1 MKHLWPCLLVAVVP
15 VWSQSPI
22 INDLPS
28 REFGHAQLSN
38 PIKSLAPNLIE
49 GREFYGPS
57 AIAFDTSV
65 SPPIL
70 YVADGLNGRVLA
82 WRNPL
87 GLTKGNPADKV
98 IGQRDNFTSI
108 PQGPGRSGSDLPSG
122 LARPVALAVDGSG
135 NLYVMDAANNRIL
148 RYPTPF
154 NQTGDTLPVNLVIG
168 QTSTTSGVQANEG
181 KPVNASTLFLNALS
195 PLFVGGIAFDSQGNL
210 WVTDVGNHR
219 VLRYNRQLL
228 AQTPAPIEPAAD
240 VVLGQKD
247 FFSNVD
253 PRNDSTNTQTTKTIL
268 VFPNSVTPDG
278 NSGVYVSD
286 AFSRVLF
293 YANPQPL
300 PGNSQP
306 GAASRILG
314 VFPPLVQGQSPLL
327 YPNQYSLGGGDQNG
341 NRTST
346 AFCGFTFKG
355 SLFVC
360 DPGAHR
366 IVRYDPSQFAPE
378 TTQAPSPAVVSVIGQ
393 PDLTNGCTSD
403 SGRTKCTQ
411 ANRGLAEPNATTLN
425 SPLAGAFDPA
435 GNLWICDFGNNR
447 VLSFPASDTF
457 TYSTATKVLGQA
469 DSSSGSN
476 DAFNHNGPNLVEGR
490 ELWIY
495 NAISGITG
503 GGMVVDKNSTPP
515 HLYIADTF
523 NNRVL
528 GFRDARAV
536 GADARSTLTAKA
548 DIVIG
553 QPDLFRTVP
562 NCVVAALNGPC
573 TSASTQSPNDTG
585 LFGPIG
591 LAVDAQGNL
600 YVADSGNGRVLR
612 FPSPFDHATEIQRA
626 NRVLGQTSFGQ
637 ATLETGQ
644 RTMRFPYGLVVFS
657 DGNLGVSDGF
667 DNRVLIFRKAGGDFT
682 DGQSASAVVGQSNYS
697 SAVAAAGPSGLNG
710 PRHLA
715 ADDSDRLFVAD
726 SANNRIM
733 IFRSESSL
741 TQGDAR
747 ATEIDG
753 LSQALGVAVE
763 PPPARGIWVAS
774 LGANTLYHLRDF
786 DHLTGTGADITQSIS
801 SYPPMTVTLDSFGN
815 PIVAEFSNRISFFFP
830 RLVYRNAANATSGSA
845 QQVAPGMMM
854 YVATLGTDITADS
867 TPVLDPPWPPILSGI
882 QVLVNGVPAPIFRVS
897 SGLVFLVVPLA
908 TPSSGTVEFLV
919 TRPATGQILGA
930 GSFAMAPSA
939 PGFFTS
945 NSQGTGQIVA
955 SNFSDGSTNGP
966 NHPVARGEIL
976 TLWLTGQGPGFQGT
990 PPPDGQSPSGLLL
1003 TDVKPLVYVNGSTPL
1018 PDANVLA
1025 SAMTVYPGVWI
1036 INIKIPSDPGP
1047 ACVTGPSC
1055 DIPIYVRMR
1064 DTFSYYGGTA
1074 GADQQLKGSLFTTF
1088 RLKQ

>member
-15 VWSQSPI
+15 VWAQSPV

-38 PIKSLAPNLIE
+38 PIKSGTPNLIE

-87 GLTKGNPADKV
+87 GLTKGDPADKI
-98 IGQRDNFTSI
+98 IGQRDRFTSI
-108 PQGPGRSGSDLPSG
+108 PQGPAGDLPSG

-168 QTSTTSGVQANEG
+168 QTSTTSGNQARTPVTG
-181 KPVNASTLFLNALS
+181 KTLALNTSNTRQDLNGY
-195 PLFVGGIAFDSQGNL
+195 FGGMAFDSQGNL

-219 VLRYNRQLL
+219 VLRYSRQVL
-228 AQTPAPIEPAAD
+228 TDAPIEPAAD
-240 VVLGQKD
+240 VVLGQNTL
-247 FFSNVD
+247 FSAVD
-253 PRNDSTNTQTTKTIL
+253 PRNDPTTHVQDTKTAL
-268 VFPNSVTPDG
+268 FYPNSVAADG
-278 NSGVYVSD
+278 NNGLYITDAYARVVYYS
-286 AFSRVLF
+286 
-293 YANPQPL
+293 NPGPA
-300 PGNSQP
+300 NSQP
-306 GAASRILG
+306 GTASRILG
-314 VFPPLVQGQSPLL
+314 ILPALAQGQAPLL
-327 YPNQYSLGGGDQNG
+327 YPNQYSLAGGNQNG
-341 NRTST
+341 QANGISLCT
-346 AFCGFTFKG
+346 FTYKG

-360 DPGAHR
+360 DSNAHR
-366 IVRYDPSQFAPE
+366 IVRYDPSQWAPA
-378 TTQAPSPAVVSVIGQ
+378 TPQTPSPPIVSVIGQ
-393 PDLTNGCTSD
+393 PDLTNGCGSD
-403 SGRTKCTQ
+403 TGRAKCTLP
-411 ANRGLAEPNATTLN
+411 NRGLAEPDATTLT
-425 SPLAGAFDPA
+425 SPIAGAFDAA
-435 GNLWICDFGNNR
+435 GNLWVCDFGNNR
-447 VLSFPASDTF
+447 VLFFPANDSF
-457 TYSTATKVLGQA
+457 LYSAATKVLGQA
-469 DSSSGSN
+469 DSSAGKN
-476 DAFNHNGPNLVEGR
+476 DAFNHNAPNLVEGR
-490 ELWIY
+490 ELWIF
-495 NAISGITG
+495 NGISG
-503 GGMVVDKNSTPP
+503 GGMAVDKNSNPP

-523 NNRVL
+523 NNRIL
-528 GFRDARAV
+528 GFRDARVV

-553 QPDLFRTVP
+553 QPDLYRTIP
-562 NCVVAALNGPC
+562 NCAVAALNGPC
-573 TSASTQSPNDTG
+573 TSGSSQSPNDTG
-585 LFGPIG
+585 LLRPIG
-591 LAVDAQGNL
+591 VAVDAQGNL

-612 FPSPFDHATEIQRA
+612 FPAPFDHASEIQRA

-637 ATLETGQ
+637 ATLQTGQ
-644 RTMRFPYGLVVFS
+644 GTMRFPYGLVVFT
-657 DGNLGVSDGF
+657 DGNLGVSDSA

-682 DGQSASAVVGQSNYS
+682 NGQLASAVVGQSGYS
-697 SAVAAAGPSGLNG
+697 SAVAAAGPAGLSN
-710 PRHLA
+710 PSHLA
-715 ADDSDRLFVAD
+715 ADDSDRLFVTD
-726 SANNRIM
+726 TGNNRLM
-733 IFRSESSL
+733 IFRSESGL

-747 ATEIDG
+747 ATEIDN
-753 LSQALGVAVE
+753 LSQPVGVAVE

-774 LGANTLYHLRDF
+774 SGANAIYHLRDF
-786 DHLTGTGADITQSIS
+786 DHLQGNSTDITQSVS
-801 SYPPMTVTLDSFGN
+801 SYPPIAVTLDSFGN
-815 PIVAEFSNRISFFFP
+815 PIVAEFTNRVSFFFP
-830 RLVYRNAANATSGSA
+830 KLVYRNAANATSGSA
-845 QQVAPGMMM
+845 QQVAPGMMI

-882 QVLVNGVPAPIFRVS
+882 QVLVNGVQAPIFRVS

-1064 DTFSYYGGTA
+1064 DTYSYYGGTA